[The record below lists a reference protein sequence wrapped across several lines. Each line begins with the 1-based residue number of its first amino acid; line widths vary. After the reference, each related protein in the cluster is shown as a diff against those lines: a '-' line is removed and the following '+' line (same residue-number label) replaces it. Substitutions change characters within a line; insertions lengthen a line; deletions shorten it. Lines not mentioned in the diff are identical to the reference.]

1 MRFRFDH
8 VAAVAA
14 SAVLIVIAGVLG
26 ISSMGASSVANA
38 AKPTKPHPTRT
49 TAPTTSTTTVTTA
62 PTTSTSTTTVSTAP
76 TTTVTTGP
84 TTTTAPAPTSVVTKA
99 LVIFVENHSFS
110 QMQSGMP
117 YLNSLATTYG
127 YATNYQALTHPSLPN
142 YLAVAGGSTFGITDD
157 NNPSSHQLSGPTVFG
172 QALAMGKTARVY
184 AEDEPSTC
192 YQSDAGLYVVHHTAW
207 PYFVDEAAACRTNQ
221 PPLGSATSGA
231 FATDA
236 AAGTLPNVGWLIPNN
251 CNNAHNCSLAT
262 ADTWI
267 KTMLSDV
274 FNGPDWQSGRL
285 AVVITADEDD
295 YNGTN
300 TVLTVVAH
308 PSLHS
313 EVVTSALNHYSLS
326 AFLSAMSGSAPLRN
340 AAGAPSFANAFG
352 LAIP

>member
-1 MRFRFDH
+1 MRFRLDH
-8 VAAVAA
+8 LAAVAA
-14 SAVLIVIAGVLG
+14 SVVLIVIAGVLG
-26 ISSMGASSVANA
+26 ISSVGVSAVANA
-38 AKPTKPHPTRT
+38 AKPTKPHPPGT
-49 TAPTTSTTTVTTA
+49 TAPTTSTTAVT
-62 PTTSTSTTTVSTAP
+62 TAP
-76 TTTVTTGP
+76 TTTVTTVP

-99 LVIFVENHSFS
+99 LVIFVENHSLS

-127 YATNYQALTHPSLPN
+127 YATNYRALTHPSLPN

-157 NNPSSHQLSGPTVFG
+157 GNPSSHPLSGPTVFG
-172 QALAMGKTARVY
+172 QALATGKTARVY

-192 YQSDAGLYVVHHTAW
+192 YQSDAGLYAVRHTAW
-207 PYFVDEAAACRTNQ
+207 PYFVDEAAACRAGQ
-221 PPLGSATSGA
+221 LPSGSATSGA

-251 CNNAHNCSLAT
+251 CNNAHDCSLAT

-267 KTMLSDV
+267 KSMLPDV

-308 PSLHS
+308 PSVHS
-313 EVVTSALNHYSLS
+313 KVVTSALNHYSLS